1 VRKTAVAILVIV
13 VGAVAGLGG
22 LAATTSYGK
31 SQATYKVT
39 LLQGVRGDE
48 FYISMACG
56 AKAAAAK
63 LGNVKLD
70 VQGPAKFDA
79 SLQIPILNAISARKP
94 NVIMMAPT
102 DTKALIAPMKQAKS
116 RGIKIIEVD
125 THVTD
130 ASISIS
136 KIASNNTKGG
146 RDAAIALARLTGS
159 KGEWLV
165 MNVKPGISTTDQ
177 RQKGFELQIKKYPNV
192 KYLGTRFDDDDP
204 AKAASLTSAE
214 LAAHPKMNGIFG
226 ANLFSAEGAATGVR
240 NARKQNQVKIVGF
253 DAGPAQVQ
261 QLKQGLTQALV
272 AQKPY
277 DIGFQAVVQA
287 VNAMTG
293 KKVTPKIQTG
303 LVIVTKSNIGQPG
316 VAKYLYKAKC

>member
-1 VRKTAVAILVIV
+1 VKKTAVATLVAAASV
-13 VGAVAGLGG
+13 AAVAGL
-22 LAATTSYGK
+22 ATTSYGK
-31 SQATYKVT
+31 SQATTYKVT

-56 AKAAAAK
+56 AKAAAAQ

-70 VQGPAKFDA
+70 VQGPAKFES

-94 NVIMMAPT
+94 DVLMMAPT
-102 DTKALIAPMKQAKS
+102 DTKALIGPMKQAKA

-136 KIASNNTKGG
+136 KIASNNLQGG

-177 RQKGFELQIKKYPNV
+177 RQKGFELQIKTYPNV

-204 AKAASLTSAE
+204 AKAASLTTAE

-240 NARKQNQVKIVGF
+240 NAGKAKQVKIVGF

-277 DIGFQAVVQA
+277 DIGFQAVTQA

-303 LVIVTKSNIGQPG
+303 LVIVTKANIGQPA

>member
-1 VRKTAVAILVIV
+1 VKRKVIAILLI
-13 VGAVAGLGG
+13 VGAVVG
-22 LAATTSYGK
+22 LAATTGYGQ
-31 SQATYKVT
+31 SQKTYKLT

-70 VQGPAKFDA
+70 VQGPQKFDA
-79 SLQIPILNAISARKP
+79 SLQIPILNGIAARRP
-94 NVIMMAPT
+94 DVIMMAPT
-102 DTKALIAPMKQAKS
+102 DTKALIAPMKQAKA

-125 THVTD
+125 THVTN

-136 KIASNNTKGG
+136 KIASNNILGG
-146 RDAAIALARLTGS
+146 RKAAIALAGLTGA
-159 KGEWLV
+159 KGEWFV

-177 RQKGFELQIKKYPNV
+177 RQKGFELQTKKYSNV

-204 AKAASLTSAE
+204 AKAASITSAQ
-214 LAAHPKMNGIFG
+214 LAAHPKLNGIFG

-240 NARKQNQVKIVGF
+240 NAGKQKQVKIVGF

-261 QLKQGLTQALV
+261 QLKQGLAQSLV

-277 DIGFQAVVQA
+277 DIGFQAVQQA
-287 VNAMTG
+287 VNALTG
-293 KKVTPKIQTG
+293 KKVKAKIQTG
-303 LVIVTKSNIGQPG
+303 LVIVTKANIKQPA
-316 VAKYLYKAKC
+316 VSKYLYKSKC

>member
-1 VRKTAVAILVIV
+1 VKRKVIAILLI
-13 VGAVAGLGG
+13 VGAVVG
-22 LAATTSYGK
+22 LAATTGYGK
-31 SQATYKVT
+31 SQKTYKLT

-70 VQGPAKFDA
+70 VQGPPKFDA
-79 SLQIPILNAISARKP
+79 ALQIPILNGIAARKP
-94 NVIMMAPT
+94 DVIMMAPT
-102 DTKALIAPMKQAKS
+102 DTKALIAPMKQAKA

-125 THVTD
+125 THVTN

-136 KIASNNTKGG
+136 KIASNNILGG
-146 RDAAIALARLTGS
+146 RKAAIALAGLTS
-159 KGEWLV
+159 AKGEWFV

-177 RQKGFELQIKKYPNV
+177 RQKGFELQTKKYSNV

-204 AKAASLTSAE
+204 AKAASITSAQ
-214 LAAHPKMNGIFG
+214 LAAHPKLNGIFG

-240 NARKQNQVKIVGF
+240 NAGKAKQVKIVGF
-253 DAGPAQVQ
+253 DATPAQVQ
-261 QLKQGLTQALV
+261 QLKQGLAHALV

-277 DIGFQAVVQA
+277 DIGFQGVQQA
-287 VNAMTG
+287 VNALTG
-293 KKVTPKIQTG
+293 KKVKAKIQTG
-303 LVIVTKSNIGQPG
+303 LVIVTKANIKQPS
-316 VAKYLYKAKC
+316 VSKYLYKPKC

>member
-1 VRKTAVAILVIV
+1 MKRKVIAILLIF
-13 VGAVAGLGG
+13 GALAG
-22 LAATTSYGK
+22 LAATAGYGK
-31 SQATYKVT
+31 SQKTYKLT

-48 FYISMACG
+48 FYVSMACG

-70 VQGPAKFDA
+70 VQGPQKFDA
-79 SLQIPILNAISARKP
+79 SLQIPILNGIAARKP
-94 NVIMMAPT
+94 DVIMMAPT
-102 DTKALIAPMKQAKS
+102 DTKALIAPMKQAKAS
-116 RGIKIIEVD
+116 GIKIIEVD
-125 THVTD
+125 THVTN

-136 KIASNNTKGG
+136 KIASNNILGG
-146 RDAAIALARLTGS
+146 RKAAVALAGLTG
-159 KGEWLV
+159 KQGEWFV

-177 RQKGFELQIKKYPNV
+177 RQKGFELQSKTYSKV

-204 AKAASLTSAE
+204 GKAASITSAQ
-214 LAAHPKMNGIFG
+214 LAAHPKLNGIFG

-240 NARKQNQVKIVGF
+240 NAGKQKQVKIVGF

-277 DIGFQAVVQA
+277 DIGYQAVQQA
-287 VNAMTG
+287 VNALTG
-293 KKVTPKIQTG
+293 KKVKGKIQTG
-303 LVIVTKSNIGQPG
+303 LVIVTKANIKQPA
-316 VAKYLYKAKC
+316 VSKYLYKSKC

>member
-1 VRKTAVAILVIV
+1 MKRKVIAILL
-13 VGAVAGLGG
+13 VAGALVG

-31 SQATYKVT
+31 SQKTYKLT

-70 VQGPAKFDA
+70 VQGPQKFDA
-79 SLQIPILNAISARKP
+79 SLQTPILNGIAARKP
-94 NVIMMAPT
+94 DAIMMAPT
-102 DTKALIAPMKQAKS
+102 DTKALIAPMKQAKA

-136 KIASNNTKGG
+136 KIASNNILGG
-146 RDAAIALARLTGS
+146 SKAAVALAGLTGS
-159 KGEWLV
+159 KGEWFV

-177 RQKGFELQIKKYPNV
+177 RQKGFELQIKKYPKV

-204 AKAASLTSAE
+204 AKAASITSAQ
-214 LAAHPKMNGIFG
+214 LAAHPKLNGIFG

-240 NARKQNQVKIVGF
+240 NAGKQTQVKIVGF
-253 DAGPAQVQ
+253 DAGPAQVE
-261 QLKQGLTQALV
+261 QLKQGLAQALV

-277 DIGFQAVVQA
+277 DIGFQAVQQA
-287 VNAMTG
+287 VNALTG
-293 KKVTPKIQTG
+293 KAVKAKIQTG
-303 LVIVTKSNIGQPG
+303 LVIVTKANITQPG
-316 VAKYLYKAKC
+316 VAKYLYKSKC

>member
-1 VRKTAVAILVIV
+1 VKRKVIAILLI
-13 VGAVAGLGG
+13 VGAVVG
-22 LAATTSYGK
+22 LAATTSYGR
-31 SQATYKVT
+31 SQKTYKLT

-70 VQGPAKFDA
+70 VQGPQKFDA
-79 SLQIPILNAISARKP
+79 SLQIPILNGIAARRP
-94 NVIMMAPT
+94 DVIMMAPT
-102 DTKALIAPMKQAKS
+102 DTKALIAPMKQAKA

-125 THVTD
+125 THVTN

-136 KIASNNTKGG
+136 KIASNNILGG
-146 RDAAIALARLTGS
+146 RKAAIALASLTGA
-159 KGEWLV
+159 KGEWFV

-177 RQKGFELQIKKYPNV
+177 RQKGFELQIKKYSKV

-204 AKAASLTSAE
+204 AKAASITSAQ
-214 LAAHPKMNGIFG
+214 LAAHPKLNGIFG

-240 NARKQNQVKIVGF
+240 NAGKQKQVKIVGF

-277 DIGFQAVVQA
+277 NIGFQAVQQA
-287 VNAMTG
+287 VNSLTG
-293 KKVTPKIQTG
+293 KKVKAKIQTG
-303 LVIVTKSNIGQPG
+303 LVIVTKANIKQPE
-316 VAKYLYKAKC
+316 VSKFLYKSKC

>member
-1 VRKTAVAILVIV
+1 VKKKVIAILLI
-13 VGAVAGLGG
+13 VGAAVG
-22 LAATTSYGK
+22 LAATTSYGR
-31 SQATYKVT
+31 SQKTYKLT

-70 VQGPAKFDA
+70 VQGPQKFDA
-79 SLQIPILNAISARKP
+79 SLQIPILNGIAARRP
-94 NVIMMAPT
+94 DVIMMAPT
-102 DTKALIAPMKQAKS
+102 DTKALIAPMKQAKR

-125 THVTD
+125 THVTN

-136 KIASNNTKGG
+136 KIASNNILGG
-146 RDAAIALARLTGS
+146 RKAALALAALTGA
-159 KGEWLV
+159 KGEWFV

-177 RQKGFELQIKKYPNV
+177 RQKGFELQIKKYSKV

-204 AKAASLTSAE
+204 AKAASITSAQ
-214 LAAHPKMNGIFG
+214 LAAHPKLNGIFG

-240 NARKQNQVKIVGF
+240 NAGKQKQVKIVGF

-261 QLKQGLTQALV
+261 QLKQGLAQALV

-277 DIGFQAVVQA
+277 DIGFKAVQQA
-287 VNAMTG
+287 VNSLTG
-293 KKVTPKIQTG
+293 KKVTAKIQTG
-303 LVIVTKSNIGQPG
+303 LVIVTKANIKQPG
-316 VAKYLYKAKC
+316 VSKFLYKSKC